1 MHNCSH
7 PGLSKNWKTCLL
19 ASRSVVRLRKGVS
32 DWEVVL
38 LWIFVY
44 TGRRIEDV
52 WFECSGYHCVYWSII
67 VFCFWTPAYSDT
79 KFCLVTPP
87 CHVFYFYFHLFVFFF
102 LYLAVFLTS
111 EPLHWNDCCEQRL
124 HIQACRLHLNMER
137 LFKGTGHV
145 LWAPGGAG
153 REGQGL
159 SGLFAILFEI
169 WHTFRNGRIA
179 GLMFIRTDKWERVLS
194 GV

>member
-52 WFECSGYHCVYWSII
+52 WFECSGYHCVYSSII

-87 CHVFYFYFHLFVFFF
+87 CHVFYFYFHLFFFF
-102 LYLAVFLTS
+102 SSTWQSFSLQSPFTGTTVVNKDCTFRLAGSIWTWS
-111 EPLHWNDCCEQRL
+111 
-124 HIQACRLHLNMER
+124 ACS
-137 LFKGTGHV
+137 KGQVTY
-145 LWAPGGAG
+145 
-153 REGQGL
+153 
-159 SGLFAILFEI
+159 SGLLGELAERARDSQGCLPFCLKSDTRLEMEELL
-169 WHTFRNGRIA
+169 
-179 GLMFIRTDKWERVLS
+179 GLCS
-194 GV
+194 